1 MQSDFIKDNQEKIF
15 LLAGFLLVLSAGF
28 FAGYFY
34 SKEQIDSKS
43 VVIENP
49 DQDCKNLFDSK
60 TANNNLNSSSS
71 SNSDPNSILGSV
83 SPTQQAEGEREK
95 SAGAVSQNKTGMFVA
110 SKNSKI
116 YHRPDCKY
124 VNSIKEENKI
134 WFQSAEEAQKAG
146 YTAHNCV
153 K

>member
-1 MQSDFIKDNQEKIF
+1 MKLDFIKDNQEKIV

-34 SKEQIDSKS
+34 SKEQIDSKG

-49 DQDCKNLFDSK
+49 DQDCQNLFDLK
-60 TANNNLNSSSS
+60 TANNNLSSSSS
-71 SNSDPNSILGSV
+71 SNPDSNSSLSAV
-83 SPTQQAEGEREK
+83 SSSQVKGEQEK
-95 SAGAVSQNKTGMFVA
+95 SENTVLQNKTGMFVA

-134 WFQSAEEAQKAG
+134 FFKSVQEAQDRG
-146 YTAHNCV
+146 YTAHDCG

>member
-1 MQSDFIKDNQEKIF
+1 MQLDFIKDNQEKIF
-15 LLAGFLLVLSAGF
+15 LAIGFILVLSAGF
-28 FAGYFY
+28 SAGYFY

-49 DQDCKNLFDSK
+49 DQSCQNLFNLK
-60 TANNNLNSSSS
+60 TASDNLTSDLNAGSDSNLGAVSSAQS
-71 SNSDPNSILGSV
+71 
-83 SPTQQAEGEREK
+83 EGGQEK
-95 SAGAVSQNKTGMFVA
+95 SENTVSQNKTGMFVA

-116 YHRPDCKY
+116 YHSPDCKY

-146 YTAHNCV
+146 YAPHDCV

>member
-1 MQSDFIKDNQEKIF
+1 MQLNFIKNNQEKIF
-15 LLAGFLLVLSAGF
+15 LAIGFILVLSAGF

-34 SKEQIDSKS
+34 SKEQIDGRGI
-43 VVIENP
+43 VVENP
-49 DQDCKNLFDSK
+49 SQDCQNLFDLK
-60 TANNNLNSSSS
+60 TVNNDLSSS
-71 SNSDPNSILGSV
+71 SNLDTV
-83 SPTQQAEGEREK
+83 SSTQVKGEQEK
-95 SAGAVSQNKTGMFVA
+95 SENTVSQNKTGMFVA

-134 WFQSAEEAQKAG
+134 FFKSAQEAQDRG
-146 YTAHNCV
+146 YTAHDCG

>member
-1 MQSDFIKDNQEKIF
+1 MSLDFIKNNQEKVF
-15 LLAGFLLVLSAGF
+15 LAIGFLLVFSAGF

-34 SKEQIDSKS
+34 SKDQIDGRGI
-43 VVIENP
+43 VIENP
-49 DQDCKNLFDSK
+49 SQDCQNLFNIKVAGD
-60 TANNNLNSSSS
+60 NLNSISNPSSDVTS
-71 SNSDPNSILGSV
+71 STQAKGEQKNS
-83 SPTQQAEGEREK
+83 EK
-95 SAGAVSQNKTGMFVA
+95 EVSQNKIGVFVA

-134 WFQSAEEAQKAG
+134 WFQSAEEAEDKG
-146 YTAHNCV
+146 FTAHDCG

>member
-1 MQSDFIKDNQEKIF
+1 MQLNFIKDNQEKII

-34 SKEQIDSKS
+34 SKEQIDNNSI
-43 VVIENP
+43 VIENP
-49 DQDCKNLFDSK
+49 DQDCKNLFDLKVASDD
-60 TANNNLNSSSS
+60 LNSSLIFNPN
-71 SNSDPNSILGSV
+71 SNSSLSAV
-83 SPTQQAEGEREK
+83 SSAQAEGGQEK

-134 WFQSAEEAQKAG
+134 WFQSAKEAQDRG
-146 YTAHNCV
+146 YTAHDCG

>member
-1 MQSDFIKDNQEKIF
+1 MGLNFIKDNQEKIVLF
-15 LLAGFLLVLSAGF
+15 AGFLLVLSAGF
-28 FAGYFY
+28 SAGYFY

-43 VVIENP
+43 LIIENP
-49 DQDCKNLFDSK
+49 DRDCKNLFDLK
-60 TANNNLNSSSS
+60 VAGDNLSSSPN
-71 SNSDPNSILGSV
+71 SNSDLGAISSAQV
-83 SPTQQAEGEREK
+83 KEEEK
-95 SAGAVSQNKTGMFVA
+95 KSENAVLQNKTGMFVA

-134 WFQSAEEAQKAG
+134 WFQSAEEAEKAG
-146 YTAHNCV
+146 YTAHNCG